1 MSMLIEHPRTR
12 PRFIGRYYQWF
23 WYIKEKWPSALGLSI
38 IFLLKPNCVIV
49 VEYTLWFDLFRFCI
63 LYFYTFWK
71 YASVLDLEAHWARIK
86 YFLSCC
92 YLTAIGHF
100 PFFCAT
106 SRGLSRSLIEIDRRR
121 NVWNN
126 LKLFC
131 PKIWRTPRIGQE
143 SMKRAG
149 CLKQNKKQSTSN
161 F

>member
-1 MSMLIEHPRTR
+1 MIAYNFYSFYIVYIYMSMLIEHPRTR

-86 YFLSCC
+86 YFFVLLLFFHDWPLS
-92 YLTAIGHF
+92 LSR
-100 PFFCAT
+100 AT
-106 SRGLSRSLIEIDRRR
+106 SRGLREPFIYVLSEFVR
-121 NVWNN
+121 
-126 LKLFC
+126 
-131 PKIWRTPRIGQE
+131 
-143 SMKRAG
+143 
-149 CLKQNKKQSTSN
+149 
-161 F
+161 

>member
-86 YFLSCC
+86 YFFVLLLFFHDWPLS
-92 YLTAIGHF
+92 LSR
-100 PFFCAT
+100 AT

-121 NVWNN
+121 NVWKN
-126 LKLFC
+126 LKSIAQKSEGRLGSGKNRWKGWVF
-131 PKIWRTPRIGQE
+131 K
-143 SMKRAG
+143 A
-149 CLKQNKKQSTSN
+149 KQKTVNVQL
-161 F
+161 